1 MPENNKRQAEIPE
14 GAMVNPAM
22 PGTAPGLICPVG
34 DDKVIYA
41 VPGVPYE
48 MEEMF
53 TVGILPDL
61 QRRAGVT
68 AVIKSRTLKT
78 WGRSESG
85 LAETLADE
93 IDRLDEEGSATIA
106 FLASGW
112 NGLKVRMTAKAASE
126 AAADAVLA
134 EEEARVRAIVGD
146 DIVFGV
152 DDESM
157 ESVVLDLCRRHDL
170 SLATAE
176 SLTGGLIGAR
186 ITEIPG
192 CSDVFRGGVVSYASG
207 VKFDLLGVPEG
218 PVVSEEAVTA
228 MALGACRV
236 LGADCSVAVTGV
248 AGPGPRDGVEA
259 GTVWMA
265 TSVRGDVEAF
275 RVQWPFD
282 RERVRQFTTITVL
295 AALRRRLVGLG

>member
-1 MPENNKRQAEIPE
+1 
-14 GAMVNPAM
+14 MVNPAM

-106 FLASGW
+106 FLGQW
-112 NGLKVRMTAKAASE
+112 LERSE
-126 AAADAVLA
+126 
-134 EEEARVRAIVGD
+134 
-146 DIVFGV
+146 
-152 DDESM
+152 
-157 ESVVLDLCRRHDL
+157 
-170 SLATAE
+170 
-176 SLTGGLIGAR
+176 
-186 ITEIPG
+186 
-192 CSDVFRGGVVSYASG
+192 
-207 VKFDLLGVPEG
+207 
-218 PVVSEEAVTA
+218 
-228 MALGACRV
+228 
-236 LGADCSVAVTGV
+236 GADDCQGSIGS
-248 AGPGPRDGVEA
+248 GR
-259 GTVWMA
+259 
-265 TSVRGDVEAF
+265 
-275 RVQWPFD
+275 
-282 RERVRQFTTITVL
+282 
-295 AALRRRLVGLG
+295 